1 MEHPY
6 LVNLRIQA
14 KFNPKI
20 SRLYFVTSLKKIT
33 REYFYTFDHL
43 VYVLTVEISIREL
56 LLVYFRHMKK
66 CIEHFLLSD
75 WAQHKLDNYYFLGKP
90 AESSLHLR
98 QSPRQIIDS
107 NDKVCSPRWPKVCS
121 RISQWHFYV
130 SGCSWSIPAVKRK
143 AKCLWNCLK
152 FCLVWMPLKHL

>member
-6 LVNLRIQA
+6 LVNLRIPA

-33 REYFYTFDHL
+33 KEYFYTFDHL

-75 WAQHKLDNYYFLGKP
+75 
-90 AESSLHLR
+90 
-98 QSPRQIIDS
+98 
-107 NDKVCSPRWPKVCS
+107 
-121 RISQWHFYV
+121 
-130 SGCSWSIPAVKRK
+130 
-143 AKCLWNCLK
+143 
-152 FCLVWMPLKHL
+152 